1 MKTITLLFVLSI
13 SVMISSCKKEQ
24 LADNQYKGLLKT
36 QGPTTHQYGTHTLTT
51 SSTTYALTSKVV
63 DLDKYVNQIVI
74 ITGKKVKGY
83 PVDGGPEYID
93 VKKIK

>member
-13 SVMISSCKKEQ
+13 SVIISSCKKEQ
-24 LADNQYKGLLKT
+24 LADNQYKGLLKR
-36 QGPTTHQYGTHTLTT
+36 QGPTTYQYGTHTLTT

-63 DLDKYVNQIVI
+63 DLDKYLDRVVI
-74 ITGKKVKGY
+74 ITGKRVNGY

-93 VKKIK
+93 VKEIK